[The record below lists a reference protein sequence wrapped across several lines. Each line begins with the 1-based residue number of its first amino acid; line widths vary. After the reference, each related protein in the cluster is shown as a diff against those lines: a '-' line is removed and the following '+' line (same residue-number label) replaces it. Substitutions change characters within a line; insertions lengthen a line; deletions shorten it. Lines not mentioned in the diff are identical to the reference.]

1 MDRPTIKEDEEEK
14 ELQKDHS
21 YQTTLTILK
30 QYGDVIKPFGNLWPN
45 YTEKN
50 YLSDYHSTVWVTPIQ
65 LAEIIS
71 DLDKAMKADK
81 EALSYS
87 KCSKLV
93 IKLLEG
99 QQKKQHVKEII
110 LTEFSES
117 KFKTKCKK
125 NAMTV
130 SKIYDFFEMFNKGYP
145 TLHSR
150 LETKYMLDPDTAD
163 AWMQEFRKFLTL
175 VISET

>member
-1 MDRPTIKEDEEEK
+1 MIN
-14 ELQKDHS
+14 
-21 YQTTLTILK
+21 
-30 QYGDVIKPFGNLWPN
+30 PFWNLWPK

-71 DLDKAMKADK
+71 ELDKSLKTDK
-81 EALSYS
+81 DAPSYA
-87 KCSKLV
+87 KCSKLT
-93 IKLLEG
+93 IQLLES
-99 QQKKQHVKEII
+99 QQNKQHLKEVIP
-110 LTEFSES
+110 TEFSEA

-150 LETKYMLDPDTAD
+150 LQTKYMLDPDTAD
-163 AWMQEFRKFLTL
+163 AWMQEFRKFITL
-175 VISET
+175 LLSET